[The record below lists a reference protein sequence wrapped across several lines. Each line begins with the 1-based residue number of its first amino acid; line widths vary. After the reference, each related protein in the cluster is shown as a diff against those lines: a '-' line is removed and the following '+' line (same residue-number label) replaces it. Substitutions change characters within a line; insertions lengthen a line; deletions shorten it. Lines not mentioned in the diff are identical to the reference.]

1 MPIKIVSVH
10 DRGLDCFPGCEDNL
24 YCERINFLDCGK
36 ASLLINFADEGD
48 RHHLLLESFVFR
60 SLHQQLEQLLT
71 QTLLTLAVVGGVIVI
86 AIAMI
91 LKRSVLSPLA
101 EVANNFEHYAGRGD
115 LSNRLKVSGP
125 FEIKQLAASANI
137 MLDEIQSLN
146 EQLQEMAQVDDLT
159 GLLNKRYFYELYFC
173 QFQRAQRNGLSL
185 AIVMTDIDQFK
196 QYNDC
201 YGHLGGDECLRQ
213 VAGIF
218 MQTFSRST
226 DILAR
231 FGGEEFVAVLDNISA
246 SGLENLCISFSAAL
260 EKAKIK
266 HEKSRVSSY
275 VTCSIGAL
283 VVVPQGALDSKAILS
298 QVDELLYRA
307 KKKRPQSN

>member
-1 MPIKIVSVH
+1 
-10 DRGLDCFPGCEDNL
+10 
-24 YCERINFLDCGK
+24 
-36 ASLLINFADEGD
+36 
-48 RHHLLLESFVFR
+48 
-60 SLHQQLEQLLT
+60 
-71 QTLLTLAVVGGVIVI
+71 
-86 AIAMI
+86 
-91 LKRSVLSPLA
+91 
-101 EVANNFEHYAGRGD
+101 
-115 LSNRLKVSGP
+115 
-125 FEIKQLAASANI
+125 
-137 MLDEIQSLN
+137 
-146 EQLQEMAQVDDLT
+146 
-159 GLLNKRYFYELYFC
+159 
-173 QFQRAQRNGLSL
+173 
-185 AIVMTDIDQFK
+185 MTDIDQFK